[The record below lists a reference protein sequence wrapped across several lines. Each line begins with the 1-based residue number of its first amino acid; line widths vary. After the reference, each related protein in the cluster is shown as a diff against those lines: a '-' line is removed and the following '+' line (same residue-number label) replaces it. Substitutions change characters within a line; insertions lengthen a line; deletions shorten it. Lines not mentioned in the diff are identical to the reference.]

1 MEALVP
7 AFIAALLTQ
16 LGDRS
21 AILTAILADRYGRPL
36 TVAITAGLAHAALNA
51 RAALGAIAIAIAP
64 ALTPNAQALF
74 LAVALVVGGFSA
86 LLPVKTPDRLASW
99 GIGSIPT
106 AFLGIFSL
114 ALGAQTQFFTLAFAV
129 RGDPWFAAAGATAGA
144 FAVAFVAAV
153 LGELS
158 WMRIPVR
165 GLRILVGLQF
175 LKAGAVIGAGALSL
189 I

>member
-16 LGDRS
+16 LGDRP
-21 AILTAILADRYGRPL
+21 AILAAILADRYGRPL
-36 TVAITAGLAHAALNA
+36 TVTFAATLAHAALNA
-51 RAALGAIAIAIAP
+51 LAALGGQAIAP
-64 ALTPNAQALF
+64 TLTPNAQQLF
-74 LAVALVVGGFSA
+74 LAVALVIGGFSA
-86 LLPVKTPDRLASW
+86 LLPVKTPERLESW

-106 AFLGIFSL
+106 AFLGTFSL

-129 RGDPWFAAAGATAGA
+129 RGEPWFAAAGATAGA

-158 WMRIPVR
+158 WARIPFR
-165 GLRILVGLQF
+165 GFRLLVGLLF
-175 LKAGAVIGAGALSL
+175 LIAGTVIGLGAARL

>member
-36 TVAITAGLAHAALNA
+36 TVAVTAGLAHAALNA
-51 RAALGAIAIAIAP
+51 LAALGAIAIAP
-64 ALTPNAQALF
+64 TLTPNAQALF

-86 LLPVKTPDRLASW
+86 LLRVKTPDRLESW
-99 GIGSIPT
+99 GIGSIAT
-106 AFLGIFSL
+106 TFLGIFSL

-158 WMRIPVR
+158 WVRIPFKAF
-165 GLRILVGLQF
+165 RILIGLLF
-175 LKAGAVIGAGALSL
+175 LIAGAVIGAGALRL

>member
-16 LGDRS
+16 VGDRP

-36 TVAITAGLAHAALNA
+36 TVAFAAGLAHAALNA
-51 RAALGAIAIAIAP
+51 LAALGAEAVAP
-64 ALTPNAQALF
+64 TLTPNARALF
-74 LAVALVVGGFSA
+74 LAVAFVLGGFTA
-86 LLPVKTPDRLASW
+86 LLPVKTPDRLESW
-99 GIGSIPT
+99 GIGSVAT
-106 AFLGIFSL
+106 AFLGVFSL

-129 RGDPWFAAAGATAGA
+129 RSDPWFAAAGATAGA

-158 WMRIPVR
+158 WARINFRPF
-165 GLRILVGLQF
+165 RILIGLLF
-175 LKAGAVIGAGALSL
+175 LIAGTVIGLGAVRL

>member
-16 LGDRS
+16 LGDRP

-36 TVAITAGLAHAALNA
+36 TVVFVAGLAHAAINA
-51 RAALGAIAIAIAP
+51 LAALGGQAIAP
-64 ALTPNAQALF
+64 TLTPNARALF
-74 LAVALVVGGFSA
+74 LAVAFVVGGFSA
-86 LLPVKTPDRLASW
+86 LLPVKTPDRLESW

-106 AFLGIFSL
+106 TFLGIFSL
-114 ALGAQTQFFTLAFAV
+114 ALSAQTPFFTLAFAV

-144 FAVAFVAAV
+144 GAVAFVAAV

-158 WMRIPVR
+158 WLRIRFR
-165 GLRILVGLQF
+165 GFRILVGLLF
-175 LKAGAVIGAGALSL
+175 LIAGAVIALGAMRL

>member
-16 LGDRS
+16 IGDRP
-21 AILTAILADRYGRPL
+21 ALLAAILADRFGRPL
-36 TVAITAGLAHAALNA
+36 TIAFAAGLAHAALNA
-51 RAALGAIAIAIAP
+51 FAAIGAQVIAP
-64 ALTPNAQALF
+64 TLTPNAQALF
-74 LAVALVVGGFSA
+74 LAVALFVGGCGA
-86 LLPVKTPDRLASW
+86 LLRVKTPDRLESW
-99 GIGSIPT
+99 GTGSLIT
-106 AFLGIFSL
+106 GFLGTFSL

-129 RGDPWFAAAGATAGA
+129 RGQPWLAMAGATAGA

-158 WMRIPVR
+158 WARIPFR
-165 GLRILVGLQF
+165 GLRALIGALFLVAAVVIGL
-175 LKAGAVIGAGALSL
+175 GAVRL

>member
-16 LGDRS
+16 LGDRP

-36 TVAITAGLAHAALNA
+36 TVAFAAGLAHAGLNVL
-51 RAALGAIAIAIAP
+51 AALGGQLIAP
-64 ALTPNAQALF
+64 TLTPNAQALF
-74 LAVALVVGGFSA
+74 LAVALVIGGFSA
-86 LLPVKTPDRLASW
+86 LLPVKTPDRLESW

-106 AFLGIFSL
+106 AFLGVFSL

-129 RGDPWFAAAGATAGA
+129 RSDPWFAAAGATAGA

-153 LGELS
+153 RGELS
-158 WMRIPVR
+158 WMRIRFR
-165 GLRILVGLQF
+165 GFRILTGILF
-175 LKAGAVIGAGALSL
+175 LVAGTVIGLGAMRL

>member
-16 LGDRS
+16 LGDRP

-36 TVAITAGLAHAALNA
+36 TVAVTAGLAHAALNA
-51 RAALGAIAIAIAP
+51 LAALGAIAIAP
-64 ALTPNAQALF
+64 TLTPNAQALF

-86 LLPVKTPDRLASW
+86 LLRVKTPDRLESW

-106 AFLGIFSL
+106 TFLGIFSL

-129 RGDPWFAAAGATAGA
+129 RGDPWFAPAGATAGA

-158 WMRIPVR
+158 WVRIPFKAF
-165 GLRILVGLQF
+165 RILIGLLF
-175 LKAGAVIGAGALSL
+175 LIAGAVIGAGALRL

>member
-16 LGDRS
+16 AGDRP
-21 AILTAILADRYGRPL
+21 AILAAILADRYGKPL
-36 TVAITAGLAHAALNA
+36 TVAFAAGLAHAALNVL
-51 RAALGAIAIAIAP
+51 AALGGQAIAP
-64 ALTPNAQALF
+64 TLTPNAQAMF

-86 LLPVKTPDRLASW
+86 LLPVKTPDRLESW
-99 GIGSIPT
+99 GIGSLPT
-106 AFLGIFSL
+106 AFLGTFSV
-114 ALGAQTQFFTLAFAV
+114 ALGAQTQFFTLALAV
-129 RGDPWFAAAGATAGA
+129 RGEPWFAAAGATAGA

-158 WMRIPVR
+158 WARIPFRKFRV
-165 GLRILVGLQF
+165 LVGLLF
-175 LKAGAVIGAGALSL
+175 LIAGAVIGLGAARL

>member
-16 LGDRS
+16 LGDRP

-36 TVAITAGLAHAALNA
+36 TVAVTAGLAHAALNA
-51 RAALGAIAIAIAP
+51 LAALGAIAIAP
-64 ALTPNAQALF
+64 TLTPNAQALF

-86 LLPVKTPDRLASW
+86 LLRVKTPDRLESW

-106 AFLGIFSL
+106 TFLGIFSL

-158 WMRIPVR
+158 WARIPFR
-165 GLRILVGLQF
+165 GFRILVGLLF
-175 LKAGAVIGAGALSL
+175 LVAGAVIGAGALRL